1 MMERES
7 SNEDEDEENL
17 IDQNERPDVFFADV
31 EKEWVMQPGGPIAHK
46 SKSLIEPSRLI
57 MLTAQRFIQ
66 TFMGGNFIALHFRR
80 HGFLKFCNAK
90 SLSCFYPI
98 PQAAACINQAVER
111 ANTPVIYLS
120 TDAAESETDLSQS
133 LVVLNGKIVPLV
145 KRPARNSVAKW
156 NALLYRH
163 SLDGDPQSLVVLN
176 GKIVPLVKRPARNS
190 VAKWNALLYRH
201 SLDGDPQEV
210 VVLTIGAKN
219 NEASAT
225 REVTITLGLYLSIHS
240 TTGVAPI

>member
-1 MMERES
+1 MNKLES
-7 SNEDEDEENL
+7 AWVEDVKKPRKRTVQDVMAKFS
-17 IDQNERPDVFFADV
+17 IDDDVVAIGDVFFADV

-46 SKSLIEPSRLI
+46 SKTLIEPSRLI

-66 TFMGGNFIALHFRR
+66 TFMGGSFIALHFRR

-163 SLDGDPQSLVVLN
+163 SLDGDPQ
-176 GKIVPLVKRPARNS
+176 
-190 VAKWNALLYRH
+190 
-201 SLDGDPQEV
+201 EV